1 MNRIKRSWALAKASF
16 DVLMKDKELMIF
28 PIISAIAM
36 VIVSAVFFVPS
47 LLTNFLDTVFDTGIP
62 VFGYVV
68 LFVFYIVQYTVVYFF
83 STALVGAALIRLRGG
98 DPTVKDG
105 LDIAKKRIPQILG
118 WAALSATVG
127 LILNMVSDSSEKN
140 GKGIGQI
147 VSSILGAA
155 WNVVTFLVVPILAA
169 EGLGPIEALKRSW
182 ELLKRSWGE
191 QISGT
196 FSIGIVFGLIG
207 FIGSVILIGAGVG
220 ISIWLDTW
228 IPAVLFGIL
237 FISFIMLVS
246 LLSSTLNGIFTAA
259 VYAYAAEGQVG
270 LFEESLI
277 RGAIRQR
284 N

>member
-1 MNRIKRSWALAKASF
+1 MNRIKRSWELAKASF

-36 VIVSAVFFVPS
+36 VIVSAVFFVPT

-105 LDIAKKRIPQILG
+105 IEIAKKRIPQILG

-127 LILNMVSDSSEKN
+127 LVLNMVSDSSNKN

-147 VSSILGAA
+147 ISSILGAA

-196 FSIGIVFGLIG
+196 ISIGIVFGLFG

-228 IPAVLFGIL
+228 IPAVLFGVL
-237 FISFIMLVS
+237 FIGFIMLVS

-270 LFEESLI
+270 LFDEVMI

>member
-1 MNRIKRSWALAKASF
+1 MKKIQRSWALAKASF
-16 DVLMKDKELMIF
+16 EVLMKDKELMIF

-36 VIVSAVFFVPS
+36 LIVSVVFFVPT
-47 LLTNFLDTVFDTGIP
+47 LLTNVVDSVLDTGIP
-62 VFGYVV
+62 AFGYVV
-68 LFVFYIVQYTVVYFF
+68 LFLFYLVQYTVVYFF

-105 LDIAKKRIPQILG
+105 FDAALKRIPQILG
-118 WAALSATVG
+118 WSALSATVG
-127 LILNMVSDSSEKN
+127 LILNIISDGSEKK
-140 GKGIGQI
+140 GKGLGQI

-155 WNVVTFLVVPILAA
+155 WNIVTFLVIPILAA

-196 FSIGIVFGLIG
+196 ISINLVFGLIG
-207 FIGSVILIGAGVG
+207 FLGSVLLIGAGVG
-220 ISIWLDTW
+220 ISIALESW
-228 IPAVLFGIL
+228 IPGVIFGLLFVGFL
-237 FISFIMLVS
+237 LVIS

-277 RGAIRQR
+277 QGAIQQR

>member
-36 VIVSAVFFVPS
+36 VIVSAVFFVPTI
-47 LLTNFLDTVFDTGIP
+47 LTNVLDSIFDTGIP
-62 VFGYVV
+62 FFGYVV
-68 LFVFYIVQYTVVYFF
+68 LFLFYLVQYTVVYFF

-105 LDIAKKRIPQILG
+105 FDVAKKRIPQILG

-127 LILNMVSDSSEKN
+127 LILNIIKDSSDGK
-140 GKGIGQI
+140 GKGIGSLI
-147 VSSILGAA
+147 TNFLGAA

-169 EGLGPIEALKRSW
+169 EGLGPIDAIKRSW

-191 QISGT
+191 QVSGT
-196 FSIGIVFGLIG
+196 ISIGVVFGLIG
-207 FIGSVILIGAGVG
+207 FIGSVILIGLGVG
-220 ISIWLDTW
+220 LSIAMDTF
-228 IPAVLFGIL
+228 IPGIIFGVVFIGFIL
-237 FISFIMLVS
+237 LVS

-270 LFEESLI
+270 LFDETTI
-277 RGAIRQR
+277 QGAIQYK